1 MLADGEAVPAKARL
15 RMVHAAPEL
24 GEPDVS
30 LDGRTISSRTP
41 YTTVTSY
48 GSSVAPE
55 LVLITCGGA
64 FDEGE
69 DTYRDSIVVYA
80 RAL

>member
-1 MLADGEAVPAKARL
+1 
-15 RMVHAAPEL
+15 
-24 GEPDVS
+24 
-30 LDGRTISSRTP
+30 
-41 YTTVTSY
+41 
-48 GSSVAPE
+48 
-55 LVLITCGGA
+55 VLITCGGA